1 MDINALRVAIRM
13 LLNGMRPAD
22 LEKLYGFTHGFTA
35 RLVKKVREGSCTL
48 FVGSELM
55 QGTPGWHR
63 EVLERSS
70 LCP

>member
-35 RLVKKVREGSCTL
+35 RLVKKVRE
-48 FVGSELM
+48 
-55 QGTPGWHR
+55 PGLTAEGLDR
-63 EVLERSS
+63 LTNEALEA
-70 LCP
+70 LYYDVI